1 MNGKLFNTQ
10 FNKLK
15 SGIKNGTE
23 VTLSYS
29 SNVISDSVPHK
40 VLLIDT
46 KVLRARKAFENDLS
60 PNIKFLKIRLC
71 RMVQFGGSK
80 TILELP
86 QLAWKYFIKNK
97 EHVEKNY
104 LGVLKDLLKFTAS
117 KSIDKEPIEKNNLG
131 IVTDLVKFIA
141 CEGIDKASEI
151 I

>member
-29 SNVISDSVPHK
+29 SNVISDSIPHK

-60 PNIKFLKIRLC
+60 PNIKF
-71 RMVQFGGSK
+71 
-80 TILELP
+80 
-86 QLAWKYFIKNK
+86 
-97 EHVEKNY
+97 
-104 LGVLKDLLKFTAS
+104 
-117 KSIDKEPIEKNNLG
+117 
-131 IVTDLVKFIA
+131 
-141 CEGIDKASEI
+141 
-151 I
+151 